1 MFLPGIRFEP
11 PRAGITA
18 IFAFAIFDNGMRAVD
33 FGILL
38 AR

>member
-11 PRAGITA
+11 PRAGMIA
-18 IFAFAIFDNGMRAVD
+18 IFVFAIFDDAVRAVD
-33 FGILL
+33 FGNLL